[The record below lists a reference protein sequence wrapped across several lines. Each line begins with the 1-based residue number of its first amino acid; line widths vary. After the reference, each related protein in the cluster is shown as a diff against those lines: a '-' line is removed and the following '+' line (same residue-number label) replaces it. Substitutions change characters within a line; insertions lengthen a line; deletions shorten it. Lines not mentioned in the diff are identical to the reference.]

1 MFFKVHNYL
10 FIVYTGIL
18 YCITMFGFADRVMY
32 VYAIFCDAITFS
44 LRKVYIK
51 NFWWR
56 EKKLDVQIP
65 ATEEFLVFIITTKL
79 DFNSLNHNNYGD
91 MSFSLWTAIP
101 LSYWLKLCSTAG
113 GGIYVAIIA

>member
-1 MFFKVHNYL
+1 MAFVDKGLKTRCVKKLLMFFKVHNYL

-51 NFWWR
+51 NFW
-56 EKKLDVQIP
+56 
-65 ATEEFLVFIITTKL
+65 
-79 DFNSLNHNNYGD
+79 
-91 MSFSLWTAIP
+91 
-101 LSYWLKLCSTAG
+101 
-113 GGIYVAIIA
+113 